1 MVGGYPASE
10 RAYYSYGVM
19 NSAGLFYRIV
29 LTTKGCFNVGAGGG
43 IWTLG
48 SNRRQKATIRV
59 S

>member
-43 IWTLG
+43 I
-48 SNRRQKATIRV
+48 
-59 S
+59 